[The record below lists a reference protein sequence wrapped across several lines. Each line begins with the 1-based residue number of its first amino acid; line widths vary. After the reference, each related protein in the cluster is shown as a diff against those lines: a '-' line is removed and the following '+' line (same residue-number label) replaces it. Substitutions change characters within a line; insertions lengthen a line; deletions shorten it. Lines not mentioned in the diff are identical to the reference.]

1 MRRTFQAG
9 DGNSVYTSFG
19 EDAESGVCM
28 LGAFKTLD
36 IPSLWENISRSAQLE
51 LRKEGDV
58 ESGGSAEPRW

>member
-1 MRRTFQAG
+1 
-9 DGNSVYTSFG
+9 
-19 EDAESGVCM
+19 M

-36 IPSLWENISRSAQLE
+36 IPSLWENISRSALLE